1 MSDTRQTLTES
12 GIDTSH
18 IIEISPDT
26 DRRVT
31 ATRRMSDRDKL
42 ARLELDLEWATARI
56 LALETLLGF
65 RREP

>member
-1 MSDTRQTLTES
+1 MSYTRQTLNEL